1 MPTALITGITGQDG
15 SYLAEWLLAHGYR
28 VVGAVRDGEAAC
40 RPAAEPLRG
49 RVELVQADLADQAS
63 LVAALRKCEPSE
75 VYNLAALSRV
85 AISWDEPARVGDVTG
100 LGVARLLEAVRRTD
114 PAIRVFQAG
123 SSEMFGR
130 AERSPQDETTPFRP
144 CTPYGA
150 AKVYAHHLVCGY
162 REAYG
167 LFACS
172 GILFNHESP
181 RRGRDFVS
189 RKIAAGA
196 ARIKLGLADRLTLGN
211 LAARRDWGF
220 AGDYV
225 RAMWAMLQ
233 RPAPEDFVIGTGVQ
247 HTVEDF
253 CRAAFGCVGLDHR
266 RYVVVDPSLL
276 RPVEN
281 DNMAADASKARR
293 LLDWTPTTGFTE
305 LVAMM
310 VRAEMEALSG
320 APSPAAGVS

>member
-1 MPTALITGITGQDG
+1 MPTALITGISGQDG
-15 SYLAEWLLAHGYR
+15 SYLAEWLLGRGYR
-28 VVGAVRDGEAAC
+28 VVGVVRTLG
-40 RPAAEPLRG
+40 AELPLLLPIRSQ
-49 RVELVQADLADQAS
+49 VELVQADLADQPS
-63 LVAALRKCEPSE
+63 LAAALRKHKPAE
-75 VYNLAALSRV
+75 VYNLAAVSRV
-85 AISWDEPARVGDVTG
+85 ALSWEDPAGVGNVTG

-123 SSEMFGR
+123 SSEVFGR
-130 AERSPQDETTPFRP
+130 ADRSPQDETTPLRP
-144 CTPYGA
+144 RSPYGA
-150 AKVYAHHLVCGY
+150 AKVYAHHLIAEY

-181 RRGRDFVS
+181 RRGPDFAS

-196 ARIKLGLADRLTLGN
+196 ARIKLGLADTLPLGN

-233 RPAPEDFVIGTGVQ
+233 LPTPEDFVIGTGVQ

-253 CRAAFGCVGLDHR
+253 CRTAFSCLGLDFR
-266 RYVVVDPSLL
+266 RHVVVDPALF

-281 DNMAADASKARR
+281 DNMVADPSKARR
-293 LLDWTPTTGFTE
+293 LLNWTPETDFAG
-305 LVAMM
+305 LVEMM
-310 VRAEMEALSG
+310 VRAEMDAL
-320 APSPAAGVS
+320 AKAT